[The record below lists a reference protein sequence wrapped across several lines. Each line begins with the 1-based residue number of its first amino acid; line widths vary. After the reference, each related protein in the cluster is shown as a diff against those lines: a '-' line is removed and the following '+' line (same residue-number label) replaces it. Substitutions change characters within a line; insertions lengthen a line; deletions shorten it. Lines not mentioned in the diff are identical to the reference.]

1 MKKFIALLCLTALL
15 TSCGNLS
22 LTSEDSKGGYGNS
35 QNIQDNDSAS
45 TPAYI
50 VVPDGE
56 DYVEMKSSIE
66 HGSVL
71 CRLYNNDKVIF
82 NRSVQQWA
90 DISTNG
96 FTGYVELSNISFSE
110 VDVKKETTPPAPAE
124 NQEQQQQEQT
134 PAETPADNTPPV
146 QVQTPVETPPET
158 TPPPVV
164 VQTPAETPADNTP
177 PVQAMDNIGINIENK
192 IENVINIEFAL
203 DDFQVKYATPLSYP
217 KYVEDK
223 TEGYCIV
230 ESCYIFSE
238 PSSDSYK
245 DVKYMVYKDSA
256 VEILGSVDDWY
267 FIRRDFGSQSY
278 RIGYVP
284 KSYIALGKSPEIAPS
299 LCSQVIVSKGSAC
312 INRYAKICE
321 GDDVLGYAKQ
331 GQVYD
336 VYDLIDNYWYK
347 IGYGSGYAYISHKMV
362 DPY

>member
-1 MKKFIALLCLTALL
+1 MKKLIILLFMTATL
-15 TSCGNLS
+15 TSCGSISFLS
-22 LTSEDSKGGYGNS
+22 NNNFSGKENSSVSEKAGLNS
-35 QNIQDNDSAS
+35 DSAS

-50 VVPDGE
+50 VIPDGSE
-56 DYVEMKSSIE
+56 YIELKSSTE
-66 HGSVL
+66 NGSVL
-71 CRLYNNDKVIF
+71 CRLYPDDEVIF
-82 NRSVQQWA
+82 NRSVQQLA
-90 DISTNG
+90 EISVNG
-96 FTGYVELSNISFSE
+96 FTGYVELNNISFSAI
-110 VDVKKETTPPAPAE
+110 DVRKTTDSPAPSE
-124 NQEQQQQEQT
+124 T
-134 PAETPADNTPPV
+134 PAEITPPV
-146 QVQTPVETPPET
+146 QEQAQTPSATPQ
-158 TPPPVV
+158 V
-164 VQTPAETPADNTP
+164 
-177 PVQAMDNIGINIENK
+177 PVQSMDNIGINIENK

-284 KSYIALGKSPEIAPS
+284 KSYIALGKSPEIAPEI
-299 LCSQVIVSKGSAC
+299 CSQVIVSKGSAC

-347 IGYGSGYAYISHKMV
+347 IGYGTGYAYISHKMV
-362 DPY
+362 EPY

>member
-1 MKKFIALLCLTALL
+1 MKKFIALLCLTAVL

-22 LTSEDSKGGYGNS
+22 ITGEDSTGGDGNS
-35 QNIQDNDSAS
+35 QTVQDNDSAS

-50 VVPDGE
+50 VVPDGAE
-56 DYVEMKSSIE
+56 YVEMKSSTE
-66 HGSVL
+66 NGSVL
-71 CRLYNNDKVIF
+71 CRLYTNDEVIF

-90 DISTNG
+90 DISANG
-96 FTGYVELSNISFSE
+96 FKGYVELNNISFSAVE
-110 VDVKKETTPPAPAE
+110 VQKETDPPAPVE
-124 NQEQQQQEQT
+124 NQQQEQS
-134 PAETPADNTPPV
+134 PVETPADNAPQVQEQAQTPVETPPPTQPPV
-146 QVQTPVETPPET
+146 VQTPVETPP
-158 TPPPVV
+158 V
-164 VQTPAETPADNTP
+164 

-192 IENVINIEFAL
+192 IENNITIEFAL

-256 VEILGSVDDWY
+256 VEILGTVDDWY

-284 KSYIALGKSPEIAPS
+284 KSYIALGKSPEIPPEI
-299 LCSQVIVSKGSAC
+299 CSQVIVSKGSAC
-312 INRYAKICE
+312 INRYPKICE

-336 VYDLIDNYWYK
+336 VYELIDNYWYK
-347 IGYGSGYAYISHKMV
+347 ISYGSGYAYISHKMV

>member
-1 MKKFIALLCLTALL
+1 MKKYEKILSLLCVTVMF
-15 TSCGNLS
+15 TSCGNIPFLS
-22 LTSEDSKGGYGNS
+22 KKNNEENQTPVQNQVQESKKSEN
-35 QNIQDNDSAS
+35 

-50 VVPDGE
+50 TLSAGE
-56 DYVEMKSSIE
+56 EYIE
-66 HGSVL
+66 LKQSPESDNAL
-71 CRLYNNDKVIF
+71 CRLYSNDEVTLNYIDGTYA
-82 NRSVQQWA
+82 NISV
-90 DISTNG
+90 NG
-96 FTGYVELSNISFSE
+96 FTGYVELSSISFS
-110 VDVKKETTPPAPAE
+110 VVETPTETQAQV
-124 NQEQQQQEQT
+124 QEQA
-134 PAETPADNTPPV
+134 PAETPAEEQV
-146 QVQTPVETPPET
+146 QVQEQAPVETQA
-158 TPPPVV
+158 V
-164 VQTPAETPADNTP
+164 
-177 PVQAMDNIGINIENK
+177 PVQATDNNINIENK
-192 IENVINIEFAL
+192 IENNITIEFAL

-217 KYVEDK
+217 KYVENK

-245 DVKYMVYKDSA
+245 DVKYMVYKDSG

-284 KSYIALGKSPEIAPS
+284 KSYIALGASPEIQPS

-312 INRYAKICE
+312 INKYPKICE

-347 IGYGSGYAYISHKMV
+347 ISYGSDYAYISHKMV
-362 DPY
+362 EPY